1 MKLETVL
8 FLFVSKFC
16 ASKSGVRLIYGCSLY
31 TDVYG
36 SYNTSEMKQTSLV
49 STGAETTCF
58 KRNCTCKTCRK
69 LMINSITL
77 LTWRNQSINNHNNN
91 NNNETHC
98 QLIPYCALL
107 NYQALQGCSIVSLRA
122 GTSPASGHLLALKS
136 MIWLKF
142 YFTWAKWLV
151 SANKEPFSS
160 SCSSSRSCSLSW
172 SDL

>member
-1 MKLETVL
+1 MNK
-8 FLFVSKFC
+8 FSK
-16 ASKSGVRLIYGCSLY
+16 KS
-31 TDVYG
+31 
-36 SYNTSEMKQTSLV
+36 SYDTSEMKQTSLV

-69 LMINSITL
+69 LMINPITL
-77 LTWRNQSINNHNNN
+77 LTWRKQSINNKNN

-98 QLIPYCALL
+98 QLIPCCALL
-107 NYQALQGCSIVSLRA
+107 NYQARQGYSVASLRA
-122 GTSPASGHLLALKS
+122 GTSPAIGHLLALKS
-136 MIWLKF
+136 MIWLKL

>member
-1 MKLETVL
+1 
-8 FLFVSKFC
+8 
-16 ASKSGVRLIYGCSLY
+16 
-31 TDVYG
+31 
-36 SYNTSEMKQTSLV
+36 MKQTSLV

-69 LMINSITL
+69 LVINPITL
-77 LTWRNQSINNHNNN
+77 LTWRNQSINNNNN
-91 NNNETHC
+91 NNNNNHNNETHC
-98 QLIPYCALL
+98 QLIPNCVLQ
-107 NYQALQGCSIVSLRA
+107 NYQAQQGCSIASLRV
-122 GTSPASGHLLALKS
+122 GTSPASSHPLALKW
-136 MIWLKF
+136 MIGLKL